1 MAGCLGLVGYE
12 GSERARGE
20 RYEVGLESLA
30 RSMIKGLGGAMDLG
44 GVRRG
49 EPVKVVAQV

>member
-1 MAGCLGLVGYE
+1 LGLVGYE